1 MCVNGVDVGSELDQQ
16 RHHIVVTLARED
28 AGQRRSI
35 EVVGGVTGRGPGE
48 QQQPGNLQNVKQSC
62 TKMSFRCTRKQ
73 VRKCTLTFG
82 LETLRTA
89 PRAREASS
97 VDMDTQSA

>member
-1 MCVNGVDVGSELDQQ
+1 MTNLTSREQKPNDVQVTLLGCKHEGGDALCVGRVDVRTELDQQ

-48 QQQPGNLQNVKQSC
+48 QQQPGNLQNIK
-62 TKMSFRCTRKQ
+62 
-73 VRKCTLTFG
+73 
-82 LETLRTA
+82 
-89 PRAREASS
+89 
-97 VDMDTQSA
+97 